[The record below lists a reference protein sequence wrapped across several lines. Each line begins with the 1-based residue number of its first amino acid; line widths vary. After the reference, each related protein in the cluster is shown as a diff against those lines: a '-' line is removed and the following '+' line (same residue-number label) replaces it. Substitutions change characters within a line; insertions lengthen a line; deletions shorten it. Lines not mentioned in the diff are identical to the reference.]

1 MNYIVFDLEWNQCPV
16 GKNGSDPDLPFEII
30 EIGGI
35 KLNEKREKISE
46 FHRLVKPQV
55 YNWIHDSIHNVI
67 HVDYKELMNG
77 ELFPQAVQEF
87 LDWCGKDFVFCTWGM
102 QDLMELQRNM
112 RYYSLLYL
120 LPGPVIYYDIQ
131 KLFSWFHENIKLRR
145 SLEYAIDCLDIEKEK
160 DFHRALEDAEYTARV
175 FAKMD
180 MAEILPYYSID
191 TYQPPNNRKKE
202 IYISYPTYDK
212 YISRQFH
219 DREKVIKD
227 REVASTRCP
236 VCHLPAKRRL
246 RWFMNNS
253 RIYESI
259 SQCQEHGYIKGKVR
273 IRKTDEDMFYAV
285 KTLKLVNEQ
294 KAEEIRQKRDSLRRK
309 RNMKY
314 HSDKQIG

>member
-1 MNYIVFDLEWNQCPV
+1 MNYIVFDLEWNQCPA

-112 RYYSLLYL
+112 RYYSLLDL

-180 MAEILPYYSID
+180 IAEILPYYSID

-273 IRKTDEDMFYAV
+273 IRKTDEDTFYAV
-285 KTLKLVNEQ
+285 KTLKPVNEQ

>member
-1 MNYIVFDLEWNQCPV
+1 MNYIVFDLEWNQCPA

-273 IRKTDEDMFYAV
+273 IRKTDEDTFYAV
-285 KTLKLVNEQ
+285 KTLKPVNEQ